1 MDLACVVTRSKPYVD
16 AEDLLPLCYRCTA
29 TNPLVS
35 GKGDVCISCGARF
48 VRSFVTFEHLPMVE
62 FEVAEDITV
71 REARKLLK
79 EEPLRGVG
87 AGVEAGRSPQRAVI
101 RG

>member
-1 MDLACVVTRSKPYVD
+1 MRCDTSKPYAD
-16 AEDLLPLCYRCTA
+16 AEDLLPLCFRCTA

-35 GKGDVCISCGARF
+35 GKGDVCISCGDALCGP
-48 VRSFVTFEHLPMVE
+48 SSPSNTLPMVE

-71 REARKLLK
+71 KEARKLIRQV
-79 EEPLRGVG
+79 LRVPG
-87 AGVEAGRSPQRAVI
+87 AAVRRTIAGAVI